1 VNAIDANNH
10 AGNAIIHF
18 SYMRK
23 RHHHTY
29 YVRGMFTETPS
40 MTESAIEKF
49 SKTAAS
55 YVQQDLF
62 IPSYKLRLLDSIGQ
76 GK

>member
-1 VNAIDANNH
+1 
-10 AGNAIIHF
+10 
-18 SYMRK
+18 MTT

-40 MTESAIEKF
+40 MPESAIEEF

-55 YVQQDLF
+55 YVQQIPEDLL
-62 IPSYKLRLLDSIGQ
+62 IPSYKLHLLDSIGQ